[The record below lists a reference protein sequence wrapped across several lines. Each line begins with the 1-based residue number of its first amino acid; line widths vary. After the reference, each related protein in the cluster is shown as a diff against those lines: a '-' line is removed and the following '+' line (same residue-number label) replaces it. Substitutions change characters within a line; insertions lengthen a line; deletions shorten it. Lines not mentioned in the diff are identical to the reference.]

1 MSRNDIGIQHK
12 IEVNI
17 GRITDLTASTSH
29 LISPHGGELVQL
41 QVPAARVA
49 EIKAQSKDWP
59 SWDLTARQLCDL
71 ELLMS
76 GGFSPLRG
84 FMNRADYEGVCKDM
98 RLANGILWPMP
109 ITLDVT
115 EDFAKKLAAGTSKI
129 ALRDPEGV
137 MLAMLHV
144 EDVWQPDRKAE
155 AQSVFGSTSAAH
167 PGADYAINK
176 SNPWY
181 VGGKVEGV
189 QEPSHYDFRSLRLT
203 PADVRASFGRL
214 GWTKIVAFQ
223 TRNPMHRAH
232 VELTMRAAK
241 QVEANLLIHPSV
253 GMTKPGDVDY
263 FVRTRCYQLL
273 LSKYPHGTVELAML
287 PLAMRMGGPR
297 EALWHGLIRKNHGCT
312 HFIVGRDHAGP
323 GKDTDGKPFYGPYD
337 AQELFK
343 KHTAEMGVTMVP
355 FQMMMYLENE
365 DRYVPADEVPQ
376 GAKVLDIS
384 GTELRNRLNGGRDIP
399 AWFTYPEVVQELRR
413 SYPPRHK
420 QGVTIFFTG
429 LSGSGKSTIA
439 NALITKFLEMGGRPV
454 TLLDGDLVRKNLS
467 SELGFSKEHR
477 DINIRRIGYVAS
489 EITKNGGIAVCAPI
503 APYEAT
509 RKAVRQMIEPFGGFI
524 LVHAATSIDVCEQ
537 RDRKGLYAKAR
548 AGIVKEFTGISDPYE
563 APTNAEVV
571 IDTAK
576 LSPEEAAQ
584 TIILHLEREGFVGAN
599 GNG

>member
-1 MSRNDIGIQHK
+1 
-12 IEVNI
+12 
-17 GRITDLTASTSH
+17 LTASTSH
-29 LISPHGGELVQL
+29 LIAPHGGDLVQL
-41 QVPAARVA
+41 QVPAERAA
-49 EIKAQSKDWP
+49 ELKAHSKDWP

-84 FMNRADYEGVCKDM
+84 FLNRADYEGVCQNM
-98 RLANGILWPMP
+98 RLANGTLWPMP

-115 EDFAKKLAAGTSKI
+115 EDFAKKLTAGSSKI

-137 MLAMLHV
+137 MLAVMHV
-144 EDVWQPDRKAE
+144 EDVWQADRTAE
-155 AQSVFGSTSAAH
+155 AKAVFGSTSAAH

-181 VGGKVEGV
+181 VGGKVEGL
-189 QEPSHYDFRSLRLT
+189 QEPSHYDFRELRLT
-203 PADVRASFGRL
+203 PAVVRAEFQRM

-273 LSKYPHGTVELAML
+273 LSKYAHGTAKLSML
-287 PLAMRMGGPR
+287 PLAMRLGGPR
-297 EALWHGLIRKNHGCT
+297 EAVWHGLIRKNHGCT

-323 GKDTDGKPFYGPYD
+323 GKDMDGKNFYGPYD

-343 KHTAEMGVTMVP
+343 KHEAEMGVTMVP
-355 FQMMMYLENE
+355 FQMMVYLENE

-384 GTELRNRLNGGRDIP
+384 GTELRNRLNEGRDIP
-399 AWFTYPEVVQELRR
+399 SWFTYPEVVQELRR

-439 NALITKFLEMGGRPV
+439 NALITKFLETGGRPV

-524 LVHAATSIDVCEQ
+524 LVHVATSIDVCEQ

-563 APTNAEVV
+563 TPTNAEVV
-571 IDTAK
+571 IDTGK
-576 LSPEEAAQ
+576 LSPDEAAQ
-584 TIILHLEREGFVGAN
+584 TIILHLEREGFIGVNNN
-599 GNG
+599 G